1 MDDSV
6 NRPPLAGL
14 PDRVEGLIERLI
26 ARSLDRDGPS
36 R

>member
-1 MDDSV
+1 MTHSV
-6 NRPPLAGL
+6 NRPPPAWL

-26 ARSLDRDGPS
+26 ARSRDRGGPS